1 MLTFFLT
8 PIGKTMGAAVIAI
21 AAVSGVYLYG
31 KSAGRQETAV
41 EALEKQVEAYKDR
54 NDENDAVEA
63 LDPVGLCIDLGG
75 VPDDCRAELRRVGE
89 DKPEADDSDLSRG
102 Q

>member
-1 MLTFFLT
+1 MLAFLFT
-8 PIGKTMGAAVIAI
+8 PISKTLGASIIAI

-41 EALEKQVEAYKDR
+41 KALEKQVEAYKDR
-54 NDENDAVEA
+54 NDENDTVEA
-63 LDPVGLCIDLGG
+63 LDPVALCIDLGG
-75 VPDDCRAELRRVGE
+75 VPDDCRAELRRVG
-89 DKPEADDSDLSRG
+89 DDTPEALDRHLSRG